1 VKRFGLVAALLAVV
15 LMGAACSRSSSTAS
29 PTTSPAGE
37 TTTAAAAGPG
47 PGDFGTLKKVCG
59 PGHQTTSPDQGVTAD
74 SIDVATSA
82 DPGFTG
88 RLGLDQELFDAGE
101 VFTKWCNAAGGI
113 NGRKIKLDEQDAKLT
128 NFDAVI
134 KTICPTAFF
143 FVGNGNVFD
152 NNPGEKDRLSCLLPQ
167 IPAYVVSAEARDAD
181 LSVQPVPNRTD
192 SIGALSMLYVQ
203 KQFPDAVKAVVTM
216 TGAVE
221 ATLLVDRQEREA
233 ATQLGWTLK
242 GATLQYPAL
251 GEQSWV
257 PNAQQIADAHATG
270 LIYTGEPQNAA
281 LLEKALQQIGYL
293 DKLSFILVAANHYDP
308 GLMSAG
314 AIKNTYIQIGFVP
327 FFDAAK
333 NSATQQYLDLF
344 AQYKP
349 KGKSH
354 AVLGPQ
360 AFSAWLL
367 FAVAADKCGADLT
380 RKCVYDN
387 LATVGGNDWTGGGLH
402 APQNVKDQKAGD
414 CGIVLKAETGAAN
427 GGFDYAPGFKPNS
440 GFYNCDPS
448 SVLALK
454 GDYGKGETL
463 ADVGKT
469 LSDLK

>member
-1 VKRFGLVAALLAVV
+1 
-15 LMGAACSRSSSTAS
+15 
-29 PTTSPAGE
+29 
-37 TTTAAAAGPG
+37 
-47 PGDFGTLKKVCG
+47 
-59 PGHQTTSPDQGVTAD
+59 
-74 SIDVATSA
+74 
-82 DPGFTG
+82 
-88 RLGLDQELFDAGE
+88 
-101 VFTKWCNAAGGI
+101 
-113 NGRKIKLDEQDAKLT
+113 
-128 NFDAVI
+128 
-134 KTICPTAFF
+134 
-143 FVGNGNVFD
+143 VFD
-152 NNPGEKDRLSCLLPQ
+152 TNPGEKDRLSCLLPQ

-181 LSVQPVPNRTD
+181 LSIQPVPNRTD

-203 KQFPDAVKAVVTM
+203 KQFPEAVKSVVTM
-216 TGAVE
+216 TGAVD

-344 AQYKP
+344 TKYKP

-387 LATVGGNDWTGGGLH
+387 LQTEGGTAWTGGGLH
-402 APQNVKDQKAGD
+402 APQDVKDQKAGD
-414 CGIVLKAETGAAN
+414 CGIVLKAETGAPN

-448 SVLALK
+448 SVLTLK